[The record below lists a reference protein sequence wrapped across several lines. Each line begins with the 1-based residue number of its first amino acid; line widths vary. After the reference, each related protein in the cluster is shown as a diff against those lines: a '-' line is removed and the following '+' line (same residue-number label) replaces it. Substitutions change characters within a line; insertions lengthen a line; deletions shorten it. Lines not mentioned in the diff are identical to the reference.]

1 MRHAVEATANHDQG
15 TVAVQGLMRPAVEAT
30 SNHDQGSVD
39 LEGLN
44 KAGTSP
50 AELSAREEAILSSLS
65 HRMVSVEETQNISKV
80 STKTNEEFYPMKRF
94 NHKKDL
100 IEAVNKFGKS
110 VGKGFSVRLSGANK
124 VVCSRAD
131 HYKGRRSVNGLK
143 SGRKSSLLVSG

>member
-15 TVAVQGLMRPAVEAT
+15 
-30 SNHDQGSVD
+30 SVN
-39 LEGLN
+39 LEGLS

-50 AELSAREEAILSSLS
+50 AELCARDEAILSSLS
-65 HRMVSVEETQNISKV
+65 EGRLSVEETQNLSKV
-80 STKTNEEFYPMKRF
+80 ATKTREQLYPMHF
-94 NHKKDL
+94 FHDKKEL